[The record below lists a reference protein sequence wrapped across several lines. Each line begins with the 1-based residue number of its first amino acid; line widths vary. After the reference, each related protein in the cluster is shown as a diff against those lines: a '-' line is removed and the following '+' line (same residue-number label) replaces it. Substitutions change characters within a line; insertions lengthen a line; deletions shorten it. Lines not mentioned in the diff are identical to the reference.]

1 MHAEDIESGAL
12 YLDRTTQKKHIAGAF
27 MTEVSF
33 TKNKNTDVD
42 EIMIKKLKGAAGL

>member
-42 EIMIKKLKGAAGL
+42 EMIKKLKEAAGL